1 MPRRYVQPALVLYLV
16 KKRWKAQV
24 SAEGILVAERKAKL
38 QRMGEIMKMTGAQII
53 CESLVREGVEVIFGI
68 LGGAI
73 LPLYDT
79 LPQYPQLRHIL
90 VRHEQGAAH
99 AADGYARTTGKVGVC
114 VVTSGPGATNLVTG
128 IANAHLDSSPV
139 VAITGQV
146 ARPFI
151 GKDAFQEVDITGI
164 TLPITKHNYLV
175 LDTSSLAGIVKEAFH
190 LARSGRPGPVLI
202 DIPRD
207 VQIEQA
213 EFHYPSQ
220 LDLPG
225 YKLTLQ
231 GHPAQIKKAAKLIN
245 ESQRPVIIAGR
256 GVIISG
262 AYAELKQ
269 LAETAQIP
277 VTTTLLGISCF
288 PESHALS
295 YGMLGMHGMAY
306 ANMAVNAADLIIAIG
321 MRFDD
326 RATAKV
332 SAFAPHAH
340 IIHIDIDPAEIG
352 KNVRV
357 DVPIVGDVKII
368 LGALNKLITS
378 TNHIEWVHQ
387 LDDWRKEHPSIV
399 IRDSEGLLPQLVIH
413 KIYEVTQGESI
424 IVTGVGQ
431 NQMWAAQ
438 YYWYNKPNSLISS
451 GGLGTMGFGLP
462 AAIGVKVGRP
472 DSTVWCIDGDGS
484 FQMTLHELAT
494 IVQERLAVKIAIINN
509 GYLGM
514 PRQWQELLYGKRY
527 VASRLSGPDYV
538 KLANAYDIPALKVKY
553 KEEVVPAIE
562 QAMAE
567 PGPFLIDFMVEPE
580 ENVYPMVPPG
590 AALTEVMEEP
600 RSKAKAFSDSA
611 KLPISNI

>member
-1 MPRRYVQPALVLYLV
+1 MPRRY
-16 KKRWKAQV
+16 AQLA
-24 SAEGILVAERKAKL
+24 AEQCSVDKGT
-38 QRMGEIMKMTGAQII
+38 IMKMTGAQMI

-99 AADGYARTTGKVGVC
+99 AADGYARATGKVGVC
-114 VVTSGPGATNLVTG
+114 FATSGPGATNLVTG
-128 IANAHLDSSPV
+128 IANACLDSVPI

-175 LDTSSLAGIVKEAFH
+175 LDAASIPKIVKEAFY

-202 DIPRD
+202 DLPRD

-213 EFHYPSQ
+213 EFHYPSKV
-220 LDLPG
+220 DLSR
-225 YKLTLQ
+225 YKPTLQ
-231 GHPAQIKKAAKLIN
+231 GHPVQIKKAAELIN
-245 ESQRPVIIAGR
+245 EAQRPVIIAGR
-256 GVIISG
+256 GVTISG
-262 AYAELKQ
+262 AYAELKE
-269 LAETAQIP
+269 LVEKAQVP
-277 VTTTLLGISCF
+277 VVTTLLGISCF
-288 PESHALS
+288 PESHVLS
-295 YGMLGMHGMAY
+295 YGMIGMHGMAY
-306 ANMAVNAADLIIAIG
+306 ANLAVDAADLIIAIG

-357 DVPIVGDVKII
+357 DIPIVGDVK
-368 LGALNKLITS
+368 AVFQELNKLIVS
-378 TNHIEWVHQ
+378 AKHIDWIRQ
-387 LDDWRKEHPSIV
+387 LDGWRKEHPSTV
-399 IRDSEGLLPQLVIH
+399 IRDSEGLLPQYVVRQ
-413 KIYEVTQGESI
+413 IYEVTKGEAI

-438 YYWYNKPNSLISS
+438 HYWYDKPNSFISS

-462 AAIGVKVGRP
+462 AAIGAKVGCP
-472 DSTVWCIDGDGS
+472 ESTVWCIDGDGG
-484 FQMTLHELAT
+484 FQMTIQELAT
-494 IVQERLAVKIAIINN
+494 IVQEKVAVKIAILHN

-514 PRQWQELLYGKRY
+514 VRQWQELFYEKRY
-527 VASRLSGPDYV
+527 VATPLSGPDYV
-538 KLANAYDIPALKVKY
+538 KVAEAYGIPALRVKHN
-553 KEEVVPAIE
+553 EEVVPAIE
-562 QAMAE
+562 KAMAE
-567 PGPFLIDFMVEPE
+567 PGPFLIDFVVEPE

-590 AALTEVMEEP
+590 AALAEVLEAP
-600 RSKAKAFSDSA
+600 RKEKEALSDSA
-611 KLPISNI
+611 KLPVSNI

>member
-1 MPRRYVQPALVLYLV
+1 
-16 KKRWKAQV
+16 
-24 SAEGILVAERKAKL
+24 
-38 QRMGEIMKMTGAQII
+38 MKMTGAQII
-53 CESLVREGVEVIFGI
+53 CECMVREGVEVIFGI

-79 LPQYPQLRHIL
+79 LPQYPQLRHVL

-99 AADGYARTTGKVGVC
+99 AADGYARVTDKVGVC
-114 VVTSGPGATNLVTG
+114 FATSGPGATNLVTG
-128 IANAHLDSSPV
+128 IANAHLDSSPM

-175 LDTSSLAGIVKEAFH
+175 LDASSLARTVKEAFY
-190 LARSGRPGPVLI
+190 LARTGRPGPVLI
-202 DIPRD
+202 DVPRD
-207 VQIEQA
+207 VFQEEV
-213 EFHYPSQ
+213 EFHYPGKVNP
-220 LDLPG
+220 PG
-225 YKLTLQ
+225 YKPTLQ
-231 GHPAQIKKAAKLIN
+231 GHPTQIKKAAKLIN
-245 ESQRPVIIAGR
+245 EAQQPLILAGR
-256 GVIISG
+256 GVLISG

-269 LAETAQIP
+269 LAEMAQIP
-277 VTTTLLGISCF
+277 VVTTLLGISSF
-288 PESHALS
+288 PESHILS
-295 YGMLGMHGMAY
+295 FGMLGMHGMAY
-306 ANMAVNAADLIIAIG
+306 ANMAVNACDVLVAIG

-332 SAFAPHAH
+332 SSFAPHAR

-357 DVPIVGDVKII
+357 DVPIVGDVKIV
-368 LGALNKLITS
+368 LKELNKLITP
-378 TNHIEWVHQ
+378 TQRVDWFEQI
-387 LDDWRKEHPSIV
+387 DDLRREHPSIE
-399 IRDSEGLLPQLVIH
+399 IRDSDGLLPQFVVR
-413 KIYEVTQGESI
+413 KIYEATKGEAT

-438 YYWYNKPNSLISS
+438 HYCYDKPNTLISS

-462 AAIGVKVGRP
+462 ASIGVKIGCP

-484 FQMTLHELAT
+484 FQMTVQELAT
-494 IVQERLAVKIAIINN
+494 IAQERVAVKIAILDN

-514 PRQWQELLYGKRY
+514 VRQWQELFYGKRY
-527 VASRLSGPDYV
+527 VATPLSGPDYV
-538 KLANAYDIPALKVKY
+538 KIAEAYGISALRVRH

-567 PGPFLIDFMVEPE
+567 EGPFLIDFVVEPE

-590 AALTEVMEEP
+590 AALTEVIEEP
-600 RSKAKAFSDSA
+600 RPRAKALSDSA
-611 KLPISNI
+611 KLPTSNI